1 MSRSEYHPYGGRDQ
15 TMILSKNQSTTTDGP
30 EICIVSEMKTVN
42 KHCSCSYFFFKASV
56 NVNYY
61 ECDDSAS

>member
-42 KHCSCSYFFFKASV
+42 KHCSPLIFLF
-56 NVNYY
+56 
-61 ECDDSAS
+61 